1 MRTLPEAHLRPWAV
15 TALLILAVTT
25 VPCSAADP
33 LVETRLPILPVM
45 QNGNA
50 AAPTATTEA
59 APPPLTS
66 PKAPVAVPAAAPVE
80 APAPTVER
88 RLWTNRTTV
97 EIPVTEDLVP
107 AKDFRGDAPKAVVL
121 FVSGNRGRTW
131 IRAMKCALPAKT
143 LEFRAAGDGEFW
155 CLWRGEPIAE
165 RGPGPAAT
173 DAPDRI
179 VIVDTAEPV
188 FVQLAAGAPADDGT
202 VRVTWNATDGLPPAK
217 VKAVAIHEP
226 DGTVALP
233 KDGQSD
239 NQGWAQFQLTAPGA
253 WLIGVQIQD
262 LAGNAVTGRC
272 RVTIPPP
279 PAMAEKLADAPA
291 LVPAAPAAGTKDATT
306 ATPPA
311 PTVPPGAAIESP
323 AEVQPRKH
331 VTVLNARTIQIG
343 YRWDAEHP
351 PSHIGL
357 WVTRDG
363 GRTWNLDQVATELDG
378 KFIFRAVE
386 DGTYGFRTHREVG
399 DRVWGS
405 PQVGDA
411 PEREVILDA
420 TPAVVEWTSPLGAP
434 TGDGDARKPAKV
446 AGTAALRWTTVEAHP
461 GETPVTLDYRLFGQ
475 DAWRPLAGPIADRGA
490 YDWALTDIVAPSA
503 EVRLTYR
510 DLAGHVTVTSI
521 FLEIVRDGAK
531 MPEPPKVVGEEARN
545 QARRAYALA
554 TVARLQ
560 EDWAGAEKHL
570 LQSTESDPTNARAWV
585 DLGGVY
591 VHGGRWQSASD
602 AYRRALALA
611 PDSENASLGLAQSL
625 TSQRDLKGAAETL
638 DKLVQKSPE
647 NADAWRLY
655 GDVLYASGDLEKAR
669 KCWMT
674 ALGLGGG
681 PEANLAALRQRL
693 QLKQ

>member
-1 MRTLPEAHLRPWAV
+1 VA
-15 TALLILAVTT
+15 TA
-25 VPCSAADP
+25 PCSAADP
-33 LVETRLPILPVM
+33 LVEPQLPILPVM
-45 QNGNA
+45 QNGNV
-50 AAPTATTEA
+50 AAPTAPTETPSTPA
-59 APPPLTS
+59 APPS
-66 PKAPVAVPAAAPVE
+66 ASAGVPAAAPVE
-80 APAPTVER
+80 VPTPTAER
-88 RLWTNRTTV
+88 RIWTNRTTV
-97 EIPVTEDLVP
+97 EIPMTEDLVP
-107 AKDFRGDAPKAVVL
+107 AKDFHGDVPKAVVL
-121 FVSGNRGRTW
+121 YVSGNRGRTW
-131 IRAMKCALPAKT
+131 IRAMKCALPAKAM
-143 LEFRAAGDGEFW
+143 EFRAAGDGEFW

-165 RGPGPAAT
+165 RGPAPAAT

-188 FVQLAAGAPADDGT
+188 FVQLAADAPAEDGS

-226 DGTVALP
+226 DGAVALP
-233 KDGQSD
+233 KDGQSG
-239 NQGWAQFQLTAPGA
+239 NQGWAQFQLTAPGV

-262 LAGNAVTGRC
+262 LAGNAATGRC
-272 RVTIPPP
+272 RVTVQPP
-279 PAMAEKLADAPA
+279 PAMAEKLESAPA
-291 LVPAAPAAGTKDATT
+291 LAPSAPTAGAKDAATTAAPAA
-306 ATPPA
+306 
-311 PTVPPGAAIESP
+311 TVSPGATIESP
-323 AEVQPRKH
+323 AEVQPRKD
-331 VTVLNARTIQIG
+331 VAVLNTRTIQIG

-363 GRTWNLDQVATELDG
+363 GRTWDLDQVATDLNG
-378 KFIFRAVE
+378 KFIFRATE

-405 PQVGDA
+405 PQPGDA

-420 TPAVVEWTSPLGAP
+420 TPATIEWTSPLGAP
-434 TGDGDARKPAKV
+434 TGEGDIRRPAKV
-446 AGTAALRWTTVEAHP
+446 AGTAALRWTTVEANP

-475 DAWRPLAGPIADRGA
+475 DSWRPLAGPMADRGA
-490 YDWALTDIVAPSA
+490 YDWPLTDIVAPSV

-510 DLAGHVTVTSI
+510 DRAGHVTVTSL
-521 FLEIVRDGAK
+521 FLEIVRDGAQ
-531 MPEPPKVVGEEARN
+531 PPPAPKAVDDQARN
-545 QARRAYALA
+545 EARRAYALA

-560 EDWAGAEKHL
+560 EDWAAAEKHL

-591 VHGGRWQSASD
+591 IHGGKWQSASD
-602 AYRRALALA
+602 AYRKALSLA

-625 TSQRDLKGAAETL
+625 TNQRDLKGAADTL

-681 PEANLAALRQRL
+681 HEANLAALRQRL